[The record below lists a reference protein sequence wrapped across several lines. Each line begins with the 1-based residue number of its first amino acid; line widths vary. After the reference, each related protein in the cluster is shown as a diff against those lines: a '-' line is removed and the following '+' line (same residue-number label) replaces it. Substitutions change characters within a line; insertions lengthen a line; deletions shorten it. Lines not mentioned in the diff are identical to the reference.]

1 MVGVRQTRGDNIC
14 IPDNGSHLDY
24 LGHTCLGFFCALHGG
39 VSTWSGKGPR
49 GLYYHPG
56 DNRTPCA
63 NNQKALSR
71 PARGKT
77 ARCSRWLFDIL
88 CFLFDCFL
96 IVCLLLFALNVLMLL
111 VGGNRTPE
119 SDYLSA
125 PLTNST
131 FILYLSFL
139 ITWVPIPF
147 VGNIDWASIS
157 LSDDKS
163 APSLHLNHQRSF
175 RRGKCLNLWNLCN
188 LI

>member
-1 MVGVRQTRGDNIC
+1 MFAKQGVTTFASQITALTWIISATRASASFVHC
-14 IPDNGSHLDY
+14 TVVCPPDQGRALVDY
-24 LGHTCLGFFCALHGG
+24 IN
-39 VSTWSGKGPR
+39 
-49 GLYYHPG
+49 
-56 DNRTPCA
+56 NRTPCA

-139 ITWVPIPF
+139 IT
-147 VGNIDWASIS
+147 
-157 LSDDKS
+157 
-163 APSLHLNHQRSF
+163 
-175 RRGKCLNLWNLCN
+175 
-188 LI
+188 

>member
-1 MVGVRQTRGDNIC
+1 MFAKQGLTTFASEITAPTWIISATRASASFAHCTVGENLIREGPLWIILSHRRQSHTVCKQPKSPLQTRKRKN
-14 IPDNGSHLDY
+14 S
-24 LGHTCLGFFCALHGG
+24 
-39 VSTWSGKGPR
+39 
-49 GLYYHPG
+49 
-56 DNRTPCA
+56 
-63 NNQKALSR
+63 
-71 PARGKT
+71 
-77 ARCSRWLFDIL
+77 SRWLFDIL
-88 CFLFDCFL
+88 WFLFDCFL

>member
-39 VSTWSGKGPR
+39 GKPDQGR
-49 GLYYHPG
+49 ALVDYIN
-56 DNRTPCA
+56 NRTPCA

-139 ITWVPIPF
+139 IT
-147 VGNIDWASIS
+147 
-157 LSDDKS
+157 
-163 APSLHLNHQRSF
+163 
-175 RRGKCLNLWNLCN
+175 
-188 LI
+188 